1 MTDSLSISI
10 AQLDPTV
17 GDIAGNLGRLMDAWR
32 EAKHADADLVVASEL
47 FVAGYPPE
55 DLVLKPAFIAACQ
68 AAVAEFAQATK
79 DGPAVLLGTP
89 WRQDGKLY
97 NAAALI
103 EGGKVAALRFKH
115 DLPNYGVFD
124 EKRVFAAG
132 PAPGPV
138 VLKGVRLGLMVCEDM
153 WSVDACECLQ
163 ESGAE
168 LLIVINGSPFEAMKH
183 QQRLDLAR
191 DRVKETGLPLL
202 YVNQVGGQ
210 DELVFDGASFALAAD
225 GELRVQAPEWKN
237 ALMPTRWRRDGNGWT
252 VEKGIVTERG
262 DRLSSIYQAMV
273 LGLSDYVRK
282 NKFPGVV
289 LGLSGGIDSALS
301 AAVAVDA
308 LGADRVHCV
317 MMPSPY
323 TSKESLEDAAAVAE
337 FLECEL
343 REINIGPAMEAYRAM
358 LAPSFEGREADITE
372 ENIQSRARGVTL
384 MALSNKFGWMVL
396 STGNKSE
403 MSAGYAT
410 LYGDMCGGYSV
421 LKDVYKVTVF
431 ELSRWRNTRHLP
443 GMHGPMGPVMP
454 ERVITKPPSAELKHN
469 QTDQDTLPPYEVL
482 DDILQC
488 LIEHEMPV
496 EAIVARGHPE
506 ETVRMVWRMLDRAE
520 YKRRQAPPGVKI
532 TSRAFGRDR
541 RYPITNAFQASGT
554 VPREVAEPGETPRA
568 PAPSPANGGG
578 A

>member
-1 MTDSLSISI
+1 MTDSLSIFI

-17 GDIAGNLGRLMDAWR
+17 GDIAGNLGRLRDAWR
-32 EAKHADADLVVASEL
+32 EAKTAQADLVVASEL

-55 DLVLKPAFIAACQ
+55 DLVLKPAFVAECE
-68 AAVAEFAQATK
+68 AAVKDFARETK

-97 NAAALI
+97 NAAALL

-132 PAPGPV
+132 PAPGPI
-138 VLKGVRLGLMVCEDM
+138 VLKGVRLGVMVCEDM

-168 LLIVINGSPFEAMKH
+168 FLIVINGSPFEGMKQ

-191 DRVKETGLPLL
+191 TRVKESGLPLL

-210 DELVFDGASFALAAD
+210 DELVFDGASFALTTD
-225 GELRVQAPEWKN
+225 GDLRVQAPEWRP
-237 ALMPTRWRRDGNGWT
+237 ALMPTRWTREATGWM
-252 VEKGIVTERG
+252 VEKGIVAERG

-323 TSKESLEDAAAVAE
+323 TSTESLEDAAAVAE

-343 REINIGPAMEAYRAM
+343 RDINIGPAMEAYRAM
-358 LAPSFEGREADITE
+358 LAPSFAGRDPDITE
-372 ENIQSRARGVTL
+372 ENLQSRARGVTL

-410 LYGDMCGGYSV
+410 LYGDMCGGYAV
-421 LKDVYKVTVF
+421 LKDVYKTTVF

-454 ERVITKPPSAELKHN
+454 ERVITKPPSAELKPD
-469 QTDQDTLPPYEVL
+469 QTDQDTLPPYDKL
-482 DDILQC
+482 DDILEC
-488 LIEHEMPV
+488 LIEHEMPI
-496 EAIVARGHPE
+496 EQIVARGHGE

-541 RYPITNAFQASGT
+541 RYPITNAFQTTGA
-554 VPREVAEPGETPRA
+554 VPREATDPGETPRA
-568 PAPSPANGGG
+568 PVPSGTGGEG
-578 A
+578 